1 MATSPA
7 DTATLGWQSLT
18 TVVTARDT
26 DIDPG
31 IADMSTV
38 EDRVAMLGMVART
51 HYESL
56 IDLAPTGQPFESS
69 YVWFCRI
76 DEGAN
81 RGDSVAAGR
90 PRAHAATRCDLR
102 TILESITVHPDR
114 TSITMTYNTATTR
127 HALFSKIFRHDERRG
142 PGGIPRWQPVTGC

>member
-7 DTATLGWQSLT
+7 ENATLGRQSLT
-18 TVVTARDT
+18 TVVAARDT

-38 EDRVAMLGMVART
+38 EDRVAILGMVART

-56 IDLAPTGQPFESS
+56 IDLAPTGQPFERS

-76 DEGAN
+76 DQGQ
-81 RGDSVAAGR
+81 
-90 PRAHAATRCDLR
+90 
-102 TILESITVHPDR
+102 I
-114 TSITMTYNTATTR
+114 
-127 HALFSKIFRHDERRG
+127 
-142 PGGIPRWQPVTGC
+142 GGIRSMPNGLRPTQQLGVISELSSNRSPFTRTEPQSQ

>member
-7 DTATLGWQSLT
+7 ENATLGRQSLT

-38 EDRVAMLGMVART
+38 EDGVAMLHGRQNSLRVADRSRADRPAVR
-51 HYESL
+51 EFVRVVL
-56 IDLAPTGQPFESS
+56 PDRP
-69 YVWFCRI
+69 
-76 DEGAN
+76 GAD

-127 HALFSKIFRHDERRG
+127 HALFNKISVMTDGGVPEVSHDG
-142 PGGIPRWQPVTGC
+142 NQ

>member
-7 DTATLGWQSLT
+7 ETATLGWQSLT
-18 TVVTARDT
+18 IVVTAKDT

-31 IADMSTV
+31 TTDTSTV
-38 EDRVAMLGMVART
+38 EDGVAMLGMVAGT

-56 IDLAPTGQPFESS
+56 MNIPPTGQPFESS

-90 PRAHAATRCDLR
+90 LWVHAAPRCDPR
-102 TILESITVHPDR
+102 TILESIAVHPDQ
-114 TSITMTYNTATTR
+114 TSITMIHNTATTR
-127 HALFSKIFRHDERRG
+127 HALFSKISIMTD
-142 PGGIPRWQPVTGC
+142 GGVSEVSPDGNQ